1 MIESDMTDQAGTAS
15 SRRALIEGFGI
26 KGLYGYRNISLES
39 EYAATILIARNG
51 AGKTTLLGA
60 LDAVLKQQFSR
71 LRDVVFEE
79 LWLKVRDVPEPLRMT
94 RGDLEQLLEVPQDTE
109 LLRLSRNAD
118 VSLVQLFRF
127 FTEEWAPNASGRY
140 YESGT
145 FQSINRYLDYNHN
158 RAVELCNSI
167 YDSLVRRTEV
177 SHTWSSTLS
186 SSLSGFEI
194 VYLPTYR
201 RVELALASDAA
212 TDKYGRKRKS
222 PIDLPKKG
230 LFTGDIQFGLQDI
243 LDRLSELNSLIVTE
257 SNSGYRQ
264 LSANVINELI
274 EGSIE
279 RGDTTNLPIPSGE
292 ELQLFLSRLE
302 QGRRTGPY
310 YPISIPNIN
319 KIYTDER
326 LNTESGKYLTY
337 FLNQLWTV
345 INSTQDVEN
354 RVRDFIDSCN
364 KYLSDCSD
372 IISPDGRPESPA
384 QPGVD
389 GKKLRLNRQNLTVDV
404 ETIPEGR
411 SISLDALSSG
421 EKQMISLFAKLFL
434 YEKNKIVLIDEP
446 ELSLSIDW
454 QRSILVDVIT
464 APLCEQVIAIT
475 HSPFVFDNELEPFAR
490 SLTVSKQED
499 LRLHDPDF
507 VGL

>member
-1 MIESDMTDQAGTAS
+1 MELPLIESDMTDQAGTAS

-230 LFTGDIQFGLQDI
+230 LFTGDI
-243 LDRLSELNSLIVTE
+243 
-257 SNSGYRQ
+257 
-264 LSANVINELI
+264 
-274 EGSIE
+274 
-279 RGDTTNLPIPSGE
+279 
-292 ELQLFLSRLE
+292 
-302 QGRRTGPY
+302 
-310 YPISIPNIN
+310 
-319 KIYTDER
+319 
-326 LNTESGKYLTY
+326 
-337 FLNQLWTV
+337 
-345 INSTQDVEN
+345 
-354 RVRDFIDSCN
+354 
-364 KYLSDCSD
+364 
-372 IISPDGRPESPA
+372 
-384 QPGVD
+384 
-389 GKKLRLNRQNLTVDV
+389 
-404 ETIPEGR
+404 
-411 SISLDALSSG
+411 
-421 EKQMISLFAKLFL
+421 
-434 YEKNKIVLIDEP
+434 
-446 ELSLSIDW
+446 
-454 QRSILVDVIT
+454 
-464 APLCEQVIAIT
+464 
-475 HSPFVFDNELEPFAR
+475 
-490 SLTVSKQED
+490 
-499 LRLHDPDF
+499 
-507 VGL
+507 